1 VIKKHFFIILISY
14 FLFVSPDFIYPTDF
28 QIDSLANTSGVSSDS
43 IRNIVLDYNLFSE
56 FEASKLFL
64 PDLTDSLVLQL
75 QINLLSK
82 KLDQNYIFQSSMS
95 EQWRIEDHLTNY
107 IKFQKQLALKSEL
120 GVFGEMLGHARN
132 LTAVILAILHV
143 IKYKKGLYK

>member
-1 VIKKHFFIILISY
+1 MIKKHFFIILISY
-14 FLFVSPDFIYPTDF
+14 FLVVSPDFICPIDF
-28 QIDSLANTSGVSSDS
+28 QIDSLENTSGLSSDS

-56 FEASKLFL
+56 FESSKLFL

-82 KLDQNYIFQSSMS
+82 KLEQNYIFQSSMS
-95 EQWRIEDHLTNY
+95 EQWRIEDQLTNY
-107 IKFQKQLALKSEL
+107 IKFQKRLELKSEL
-120 GVFGEMLGHARN
+120 GVFSEMLGHARN

-143 IKYKKGLYK
+143 IKYNKGLYR

>member
-1 VIKKHFFIILISY
+1 VIKKHFFITLISY
-14 FLFVSPDFIYPTDF
+14 FLFVSPGFICPIDF
-28 QIDSLANTSGVSSDS
+28 QIDSLANTSGFSSDS

-56 FEASKLFL
+56 FEANKLFL

-95 EQWRIEDHLTNY
+95 EQWRIEDQLTNY

-132 LTAVILAILHV
+132 LTAVLLAILHV
-143 IKYKKGLYK
+143 IKYKKGLYR

>member
-1 VIKKHFFIILISY
+1 VFKKQFFNILISY
-14 FLFVSPDFIYPTDF
+14 FLFVSPDFICPIDF
-28 QIDSLANTSGVSSDS
+28 QFDSLANTSGFSSDS

-64 PDLTDSLVLQL
+64 PDLNDSLVLQL

-82 KLDQNYIFQSSMS
+82 QLDQNYIFQSSMS

-107 IKFQKQLALKSEL
+107 IKF
-120 GVFGEMLGHARN
+120 
-132 LTAVILAILHV
+132 
-143 IKYKKGLYK
+143 

>member
-1 VIKKHFFIILISY
+1 VIKKYFFIILISY
-14 FLFVSPDFIYPTDF
+14 FLFVSPHFICPIDY
-28 QIDSLANTSGVSSDS
+28 QIDSLANASGLSSDS

-64 PDLTDSLVLQL
+64 PDLNDSLVLQL

-82 KLDQNYIFQSSMS
+82 QLDQNYIFQSSMS
-95 EQWRIEDHLTNY
+95 EQWRIENQLTNY
-107 IKFQKQLALKSEL
+107 IKFQKGLALKSEL
-120 GVFGEMLGHARN
+120 GVFSEMLGHARN

-143 IKYKKGLYK
+143 IKFKKGLYR

>member
-1 VIKKHFFIILISY
+1 VFKKQFFNILISY
-14 FLFVSPDFIYPTDF
+14 FLLISPDCIFLISF
-28 QIDSLANTSGVSSDS
+28 QIDSLANTSGLSSDS

-56 FEASKLFL
+56 FEANKLFL

-82 KLDQNYIFQSSMS
+82 QLDQNYIFQSSMS

-107 IKFQKQLALKSEL
+107 IKF
-120 GVFGEMLGHARN
+120 
-132 LTAVILAILHV
+132 
-143 IKYKKGLYK
+143 

>member
-1 VIKKHFFIILISY
+1 MIKKHFFIILISY